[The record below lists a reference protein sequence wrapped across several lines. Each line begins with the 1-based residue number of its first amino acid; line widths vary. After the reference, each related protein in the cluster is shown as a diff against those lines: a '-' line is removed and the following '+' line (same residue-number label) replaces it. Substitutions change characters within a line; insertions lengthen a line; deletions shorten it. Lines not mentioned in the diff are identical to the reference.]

1 MTDEPV
7 SRLPKQGTRFT
18 KGRSGNPKGRPRGA
32 RHPAYAALDA
42 IGKTEAPE
50 IVKAVVTA
58 AKSGDMR
65 AAEIMLKRAWPE
77 RKGRL
82 IPLDLPETNTA
93 ESVAQAIQRVTAA
106 LAAGEISPDEAQ
118 AIASVL
124 EHQRRAIETE
134 ELEKRIVAL
143 EERQK

>member
-1 MTDEPV
+1 M
-7 SRLPKQGTRFT
+7 
-18 KGRSGNPKGRPRGA
+18 
-32 RHPAYAALDA
+32 DA

-58 AKSGDMR
+58 AKGGDMR

-93 ESVAQAIQRVTAA
+93 GSVAQAIQRVTAA

-134 ELEKRIVAL
+134 ELEKRIAAL